1 MATLSTISSMATWW
15 EWGGRGEEGGEEG
28 KVSRAKSSGGGATRA
43 RLAAAW
49 RMHVYITQ
57 PPTSL
62 AEPRR
67 RGSTL
72 TDLLDA
78 ALPLQLQLQP
88 VPDLKPILYLHVL
101 LTYLILGPW
110 RPAAFFPRAEGNGEM
125 RREYYTLERVWL
137 KWCTSYDP

>member
-49 RMHVYITQ
+49 RMHVYITR
-57 PPTSL
+57 PLASL

-72 TDLLDA
+72 ATDLLDA
-78 ALPLQLQLQP
+78 ALPLQHQLQP
-88 VPDLKPILYLHVL
+88 VPDLQPILYLYAV
-101 LTYLILGPW
+101 LTYLIPGP
-110 RPAAFFPRAEGNGEM
+110 
-125 RREYYTLERVWL
+125 
-137 KWCTSYDP
+137 